1 MLGKLT
7 TRIMMTPFDLADP
20 LDGPPAAGEPRR
32 VTGPLIR
39 SVAPWFAGVGEG
51 VFRDVGDVVVGEV
64 VDDFA
69 AAALGGDEAGGAQ
82 GLQVLRDEGL
92 RDREGVD
99 ELVDAAWG
107 LGE

>member
-1 MLGKLT
+1 
-7 TRIMMTPFDLADP
+7 
-20 LDGPPAAGEPRR
+20 
-32 VTGPLIR
+32 
-39 SVAPWFAGVGEG
+39 VGEG
-51 VFRDVGDVVVGEV
+51 VFRDVRDVVVGEV

-69 AAALGGDEAGGAQ
+69 ASALGGDEAGGTQ
-82 GLQVLRDEGL
+82 GLEVLRDEGL